1 MAETAHIDTFAR
13 DRLPPRGQWP
23 DFLLDRPELRYPER
37 LNATAELV
45 DAWIAR
51 GHGDRP
57 SLLGRDGGW
66 SYARLSETVDRI
78 ARLLTED
85 LGLVPGNRV
94 LLRGPNTP
102 MLAACWLA
110 VIKAGGVAVATMP
123 LLRAGELAF
132 IVNRVQIRI
141 ALCDAG
147 YLEDMSRAAEDSLG
161 PLSVVAFGAG
171 DGDPAGLE
179 ARIAGK
185 AAGFAAVDTAAD
197 DVAVIA
203 FTSGTTGHPKATAHF
218 HRDLLAV
225 ADLSPRSQL
234 GTRAT
239 DVFCGTPSIAFA
251 YGLGGLLLFPLRVG
265 AATVLLDRPTPER
278 LAGAIARYGATIC
291 FTVPTVYRAML
302 GLLEEGTLPADQL
315 ASLRT
320 CVSAGEPLPAAT
332 FEAWQVRTGL
342 PILDTLGTTEMLNC
356 VLASPPDAIRPGA
369 TGRPVAGYECRVVDE
384 DGAPLPAGQVGRL
397 AVRGPTGCRY
407 LDDPR
412 QGTYVQEGWNLTG
425 DAFHMDEDGYF
436 WYHGRTDDL
445 IVSGG
450 YKISGLE
457 IEDVLLHHDA
467 VEECAVVASPDELRG
482 AIPKAFVVTRSG
494 VHPGP
499 GLVQDLQDFVKRRIA
514 PYKYPRAVSFL
525 EALPRTET
533 GKIQRYKLREREW
546 ARMQEDA
553 RIEEASRV
561 GGSGGCR

>member
-1 MAETAHIDTFAR
+1 MVGTAHIDTFAR
-13 DRLPPRGQWP
+13 DRLPPSGLWP
-23 DFLLDRPELRYPER
+23 EFLLNRPEISYPAR
-37 LNATAELV
+37 LNAAAELV
-45 DAWIAR
+45 DTWIAAGR
-51 GHGDRP
+51 GERP
-57 SLLGRDGGW
+57 CLLHRDGDW
-66 SYARLSETVDRI
+66 SYARLADTVDRI

-85 LGLVPGNRV
+85 HGLVPGNRV

-110 VIKAGGVAVATMP
+110 VIKAGGIAVATMP
-123 LLRAGELAF
+123 LLRSAELAF
-132 IVNRVQIRI
+132 IVDRVRIRI
-141 ALCDAG
+141 ALCDGA
-147 YLEDMSRAAEDSLG
+147 YLEDMERAAEDVNG
-161 PLSVVAFGAG
+161 PLTVVPFNRA
-171 DGDPAGLE
+171 DDPQGLE
-179 ARIAGK
+179 ARIAAK
-185 AAGFAAVDTAAD
+185 EPGFTAVDTAAD

-234 GTRAT
+234 STTGD

-278 LAGAIARYGATIC
+278 LATAIVRHRATLC

-302 GLLEEGTLPADQL
+302 ARLDEGTLEAASF
-315 ASLRT
+315 ASLRA
-320 CVSAGEPLPAAT
+320 CISAGEPLPVTA
-332 FEAWQVRTGL
+332 FDAWYRFTGL
-342 PILDTLGTTEMLNC
+342 TILDTLGTTEMLNC
-356 VLASPPDAIRPGA
+356 VLATPPDAVRPGA
-369 TGRPVAGYECRVVDE
+369 TGKPVAGYECRVVDE
-384 DGAPLPAGQVGRL
+384 DGHPVPAGQIGRL

-412 QGTYVQEGWNLTG
+412 QRAYVQDGWNLTG

-467 VEECAVVASPDELRG
+467 VEECAVVAAPDPMRG
-482 AIPKAFVVTRSG
+482 TIPKAFVVIRHG

-499 GLVQDLQDFVKRRIA
+499 GLTEDLQEFVKRRIA
-514 PYKYPRAVSFL
+514 PYKYPRAVEFL

-533 GKIQRYKLREREW
+533 GKIQRYKLRDREC
-546 ARMQEDA
+546 RRIQEDA
-553 RIEEASRV
+553 RLEEASRV
-561 GGSGGCR
+561 G